1 MSDDKVD
8 PSACDSLTFDT
19 PMGTALHALEITAG
33 GITALLDE
41 VRSGELSTSL
51 DAAIDLIANK
61 AGRLIVTGIGKSG
74 HIARKLAATFS
85 STGTAAYYVHPT
97 EASHG
102 DLGMVDD
109 SDVILA
115 LSWSGETTELAAVLT
130 YATRFSVP
138 LIALTAGPNSTLAAA
153 ADVVLMLPRVREAC
167 PHNLAPTTSTV
178 LQLALGDALAMA
190 VMTRKGFSAKDFYIF
205 HPGGKLGS
213 QLRRVGELMHRDKM
227 PLLGLSSHMSDA
239 ILAMTSGGFGV
250 VGIVD
255 GNGALA
261 GVITDGD
268 LRRFL
273 RTDLGPR
280 IDAQMLETP
289 VIKVMTTRPVT
300 ISPQI
305 FAAEALETLQNR
317 KISVLFVVDGGK
329 PVGILHTLDLLRI
342 GVA

>member
-1 MSDDKVD
+1 
-8 PSACDSLTFDT
+8 
-19 PMGTALHALEITAG
+19 
-33 GITALLDE
+33 
-41 VRSGELSTSL
+41 
-51 DAAIDLIANK
+51 
-61 AGRLIVTGIGKSG
+61 
-74 HIARKLAATFS
+74 
-85 STGTAAYYVHPT
+85 
-97 EASHG
+97 
-102 DLGMVDD
+102 
-109 SDVILA
+109 
-115 LSWSGETTELAAVLT
+115 
-130 YATRFSVP
+130 
-138 LIALTAGPNSTLAAA
+138 
-153 ADVVLMLPRVREAC
+153 
-167 PHNLAPTTSTV
+167 
-178 LQLALGDALAMA
+178 MA